1 MSTGVV
7 ILNFNGAQDTIACI
21 RSIEEHNSSAVK
33 YFIVDNGSQREN
45 EVQVIQAFLVST
57 FPGQEGKWTLIANPA
72 NEGYARGNNKGLQAA
87 FADPDVEDILI
98 LNNDVCF
105 ADDILPALKSVRER
119 LERPGILT
127 PVLYNPNGR
136 IETPCARTFPSNW
149 QVMLPFLLFKK
160 DIFHI
165 LTRSSD
171 SQKLLLTHR
180 ELLQEEAFP
189 IGMPSGACMFIDK
202 RLFQDLGGFDG
213 GTFLYYEE
221 NILCKRI
228 QEKGLVNYCIPT
240 VRALHVGGASTS
252 KAANLFLQK
261 CNLESAD
268 YYLRNFASMTV
279 PQRLVW
285 STTRALWNLK
295 FRIKQIK
302 K

>member
-1 MSTGVV
+1 MSTGIV
-7 ILNFNGAQDTIACI
+7 ILNYNGARDTIACI
-21 RSIEEHNSSAVK
+21 KSIEEHNSSPIK
-33 YFIVDNGSQREN
+33 YFIVDNGSPREN
-45 EVQVIQAFLVST
+45 EVQVIEEFLVSA
-57 FPGQEGKWTLIANPA
+57 FPSQKEKWTLIANPF
-72 NEGYARGNNKGLQAA
+72 NEGYARGNNKGLHAA
-87 FADPDVEDILI
+87 FADRDIQDILI

-105 ADDILPALKSVRER
+105 VDDLLPALKSARK
-119 LERPGILT
+119 LLDRPGILT

-160 DIFHI
+160 DIFNI
-165 LTRSSD
+165 LTKSSD
-171 SQKLLLTHR
+171 SQKLLLTR
-180 ELLQEEAFP
+180 PELLKEEAFR

-202 RLFQDLGGFDG
+202 QLFQDLGGFDE

-228 QEKGLVNYCIPT
+228 HEKGLLNYCIPT

-268 YYLRNFASMTV
+268 YYLRHCASMSV
-279 PQRLVW
+279 SQHLAW
-285 STTRALWNLK
+285 FCIRALWQLK
-295 FRIKQIK
+295 FTFKQLK